1 MRKAVANWK
10 LAQYWQD
17 RAASA
22 LRHAQYKEL
31 PAVRAR
37 RIKGIEA
44 DIRRCKAAYTPRDNA
59 RILQRRWND
68 PADAPK
74 IPHAFCGTGSRGGSW
89 VAVEDLPKIEAG
101 YRRWIEHYENR
112 LAYECAMLNE
122 AGGLVAEQQEIQV
135 GGRSPYPTLTRLCL
149 PKLGSIRLLVITK

>member
-89 VAVEDLPKIEAG
+89 VAVEDLPKIEAKIANG
-101 YRRWIEHYENR
+101 
-112 LAYECAMLNE
+112 
-122 AGGLVAEQQEIQV
+122 
-135 GGRSPYPTLTRLCL
+135 L
-149 PKLGSIRLLVITK
+149 PKDVPSSAASADKKKEDDKGG